1 MKIATNEFILPAEVK
16 EMTEIQT
23 NESNEIKVFVNGTP
37 KWENIPKDKQD
48 EILSALIGKLN
59 DFMGDIY

>member
-1 MKIATNEFILPAEVK
+1 
-16 EMTEIQT
+16 MTEIQT